1 MIINR
6 VLKANIVNLYCVHM
20 LGIFWSEMKISFH
33 IIYASHSKDMCAKYG
48 RSMMNDA
55 HTISPTDSVG
65 RPAKV
70 VQSTALFSKKKT
82 IFVRLSC
89 RPLAGRL

>member
-1 MIINR
+1 
-6 VLKANIVNLYCVHM
+6 
-20 LGIFWSEMKISFH
+20 
-33 IIYASHSKDMCAKYG
+33 MCAKYG
-48 RSMMNDA
+48 RFRMNDA

-70 VQSTALFSKKKT
+70 AWSTALFSKKKT

-89 RPLAGRL
+89 RPSAGRPRSQHMNSRL